1 MFASSR
7 YRLGFGIYGIEVH
20 NFVQIEFG
28 SRPRDQMF
36 FWKLTLELGPSYNFF
51 FKIVF
56 YSFFYKVQGI

>member
-51 FKIVF
+51 
-56 YSFFYKVQGI
+56 